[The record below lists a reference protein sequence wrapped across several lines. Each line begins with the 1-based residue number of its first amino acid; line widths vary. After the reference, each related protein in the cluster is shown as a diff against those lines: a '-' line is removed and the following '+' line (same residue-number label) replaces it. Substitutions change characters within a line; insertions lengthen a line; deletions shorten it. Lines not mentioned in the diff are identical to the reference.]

1 MTKTILTMALLI
13 GFSGTALAHDEGHG
27 PKLSD
32 TGKYGGLVS
41 PVVKKAEAKLGPK
54 AGLVHK
60 AELARA
66 ADGTAR
72 VYLYDTEMKALGLE
86 NFEKKTT
93 ATVGSRVKGKW
104 KQVAFNLEQKNGA
117 FVGKMP
123 KPESKPYSIDV
134 NLKEGSTELLTAFDN
149 LD

>member
-1 MTKTILTMALLI
+1 MKNTVFAMALI
-13 GFSGTALAHDEGHG
+13 MSFSATALAHDEGHG

-32 TGKYGGLVS
+32 AGKFGGLVS
-41 PVVKKAEAKLGPK
+41 PVVKKSEAKLGPK

-66 ADGTAR
+66 SDGTVR
-72 VYLYDTEMKALGLE
+72 IYLYDVEMKPLNLE
-86 NFEKKTT
+86 KFDKKTT
-93 ATVGSRVKGKW
+93 ATIGSRVKGNW
-104 KQVAFNLEQKNGA
+104 KQVAFDLEQKNGA

-134 NLKEGSTELLTAFDN
+134 QVMEGGTELLSAFDN

>member
-1 MTKTILTMALLI
+1 MKKTIFTMALI
-13 GFSGTALAHDEGHG
+13 VGFSGAVFAHDEGHG

-32 TGKYGGLVS
+32 TGKFGGLVS

-54 AGLVHK
+54 ATLVHK

-66 ADGTAR
+66 ADGTVR
-72 VYLYDTEMKALGLE
+72 FYLYDTEMKPLSLE
-86 NFEKKTT
+86 KFDKKTA
-93 ATVGSRVKGKW
+93 ATIGSRVKGKW
-104 KQVAFNLEQKNGA
+104 KQVAFDLEQKDGA

-134 NLKEGSTELLTAFDN
+134 TVKEGGTELLSAFDN

>member
-1 MTKTILTMALLI
+1 MKKTLYAMALII
-13 GFSGTALAHDEGHG
+13 GFSGAALAHDEGHG

-32 TGKYGGLVS
+32 SGKFGGLVS
-41 PVVKKAEAKLGPK
+41 PVVKKSEAKLGPK
-54 AGLVHK
+54 AGLVYK

-66 ADGTAR
+66 SDGTVR
-72 VYLYDTEMKALGLE
+72 IYLYDTEMKPLSLE
-86 NFEKKTT
+86 KFDKETT

-104 KQVAFNLEQKNGA
+104 KQVAFDLEQKDGA

-123 KPESKPYSIDV
+123 KPQSKPYSIDV
-134 NLKEGSTELLTAFDN
+134 NVKEGGTDLLSAFDN

>member
-1 MTKTILTMALLI
+1 MNKTLAMMALVI
-13 GFSGTALAHDEGHG
+13 GFSGVALAHDEGHG

-32 TGKYGGLVS
+32 SGKYGGLVS

-54 AGLVHK
+54 ASLVHK

-66 ADGTAR
+66 TDGTVR
-72 VYLYDTEMKALGLE
+72 VYLYDAEMKPLE
-86 NFEKKTT
+86 LEKFEKKTT

-104 KQVAFNLEQKNGA
+104 KQVAFNLEQKDGA

-123 KPESKPYSIDV
+123 RPESKPYSIDI
-134 NLKEGSTELLTAFDN
+134 NLKEGGAELLSAFDN